1 MKTIAFFD
9 SKKYDIEAFETVNG
23 GRYELRWYDT
33 KLSIDSVELARGK
46 DAVCCFVN
54 DTVDRAV
61 IDRLCDMG
69 IGLLLVRCAGYNN
82 VDLSAAKGR
91 LRVMRVPAYSPHAIA
106 EHAMALLLTLE
117 RKIHKAYIRSRDFNF
132 DLTDLTGHT
141 LYGKTVGVV
150 GTGKIGYAFANICR
164 GFGMKLLAYDLYP
177 DKTQTDLNYVSLE
190 TLLSSSD
197 LISLHCPL
205 TPDTYHMINKESI
218 SRMKDGVILV
228 NTSRGGLICTEDL
241 IAGIRDHKFFA
252 VGLDVYEEESD
263 FVYEDMSEH
272 ILKTSTVQR
281 LLSFPNV
288 ALTSHQGFF
297 TEEALTNIAETTLEN
312 AEAFRT
318 GQELRNEVHV

>member
-9 SKKYDIEAFETVNG
+9 SKKYDIEAFGAVNG

-164 GFGMKLLAYDLYP
+164 GFGMRVLASDPYP
-177 DKTQTDLNYVSLE
+177 NPSLE
-190 TLLSSSD
+190 AEYVPLDRLIEESNV
-197 LISLHCPL
+197 ISLHCPL
-205 TPDTYHMINKESI
+205 TDENYHMINADTI
-218 SRMKDGVILV
+218 ARMKDRVVII
-228 NTSRGGLICTEDL
+228 NTSRGGLIDSAAL
-241 IAGIRDHKFFA
+241 LAGLKGGKIRA
-252 VGLDVYEEESD
+252 AGLDVYEEEAGLFFSD
-263 FVYEDMSEH
+263 NSAKVD
-272 ILKTSTVQR
+272 IADTLR
-281 LLSFPNV
+281 LLISLPNV
-288 ALTSHQGFF
+288 IVTSHQGYL
-297 TEEALTNIAETTLEN
+297 TYEALHNIAATTLEN
-312 AEAFRT
+312 ADAFFGGR
-318 GQELRNEVHV
+318 ESENEVGI

>member
-106 EHAMALLLTLE
+106 EHAMALLL
-117 RKIHKAYIRSRDFNF
+117 
-132 DLTDLTGHT
+132 
-141 LYGKTVGVV
+141 
-150 GTGKIGYAFANICR
+150 
-164 GFGMKLLAYDLYP
+164 
-177 DKTQTDLNYVSLE
+177 
-190 TLLSSSD
+190 
-197 LISLHCPL
+197 
-205 TPDTYHMINKESI
+205 
-218 SRMKDGVILV
+218 
-228 NTSRGGLICTEDL
+228 
-241 IAGIRDHKFFA
+241 AGIS
-252 VGLDVYEEESD
+252 G
-263 FVYEDMSEH
+263 
-272 ILKTSTVQR
+272 
-281 LLSFPNV
+281 
-288 ALTSHQGFF
+288 
-297 TEEALTNIAETTLEN
+297 
-312 AEAFRT
+312 
-318 GQELRNEVHV
+318 

>member
-9 SKKYDIEAFETVNG
+9 SKKYDIEAFEAVNG

-117 RKIHKAYIRSRDFNF
+117 RKIHKA
-132 DLTDLTGHT
+132 
-141 LYGKTVGVV
+141 
-150 GTGKIGYAFANICR
+150 
-164 GFGMKLLAYDLYP
+164 
-177 DKTQTDLNYVSLE
+177 
-190 TLLSSSD
+190 
-197 LISLHCPL
+197 
-205 TPDTYHMINKESI
+205 
-218 SRMKDGVILV
+218 
-228 NTSRGGLICTEDL
+228 
-241 IAGIRDHKFFA
+241 
-252 VGLDVYEEESD
+252 
-263 FVYEDMSEH
+263 
-272 ILKTSTVQR
+272 
-281 LLSFPNV
+281 
-288 ALTSHQGFF
+288 
-297 TEEALTNIAETTLEN
+297 
-312 AEAFRT
+312 
-318 GQELRNEVHV
+318 

>member
-9 SKKYDIEAFETVNG
+9 SKKYDIEAFEAVND

-54 DTVDRAV
+54 DTVDSAV

-164 GFGMKLLAYDLYP
+164 GFGMRVLASDPYP
-177 DKTQTDLNYVSLE
+177 NPSLAAEYVPL
-190 TLLSSSD
+190 D
-197 LISLHCPL
+197 RLI
-205 TPDTYHMINKESI
+205 
-218 SRMKDGVILV
+218 
-228 NTSRGGLICTEDL
+228 
-241 IAGIRDHKFFA
+241 
-252 VGLDVYEEESD
+252 
-263 FVYEDMSEH
+263 
-272 ILKTSTVQR
+272 
-281 LLSFPNV
+281 
-288 ALTSHQGFF
+288 
-297 TEEALTNIAETTLEN
+297 
-312 AEAFRT
+312 
-318 GQELRNEVHV
+318 

>member
-9 SKKYDIEAFETVNG
+9 SKKYDIEAFEAVNG

-164 GFGMKLLAYDLYP
+164 GFGMRVLASDPYP
-177 DKTQTDLNYVSLE
+177 NPSLE
-190 TLLSSSD
+190 AEYVPLDRLIEESNV
-197 LISLHCPL
+197 ISLHCPL
-205 TPDTYHMINKESI
+205 TD
-218 SRMKDGVILV
+218 
-228 NTSRGGLICTEDL
+228 
-241 IAGIRDHKFFA
+241 
-252 VGLDVYEEESD
+252 
-263 FVYEDMSEH
+263 
-272 ILKTSTVQR
+272 
-281 LLSFPNV
+281 
-288 ALTSHQGFF
+288 
-297 TEEALTNIAETTLEN
+297 EN
-312 AEAFRT
+312 
-318 GQELRNEVHV
+318 

>member
-117 RKIHKAYIRSRDFNF
+117 RKIHKAYIRSRDFNT

-164 GFGMKLLAYDLYP
+164 GFGMRVLASDPYP
-177 DKTQTDLNYVSLE
+177 NPSLE
-190 TLLSSSD
+190 A
-197 LISLHCPL
+197 
-205 TPDTYHMINKESI
+205 M
-218 SRMKDGVILV
+218 
-228 NTSRGGLICTEDL
+228 TSGSMTR
-241 IAGIRDHKFFA
+241 
-252 VGLDVYEEESD
+252 
-263 FVYEDMSEH
+263 
-272 ILKTSTVQR
+272 
-281 LLSFPNV
+281 
-288 ALTSHQGFF
+288 
-297 TEEALTNIAETTLEN
+297 
-312 AEAFRT
+312 
-318 GQELRNEVHV
+318 

>member
-1 MKTIAFFD
+1 M
-9 SKKYDIEAFETVNG
+9 
-23 GRYELRWYDT
+23 
-33 KLSIDSVELARGK
+33 
-46 DAVCCFVN
+46 CCFVN

-164 GFGMKLLAYDLYP
+164 GFGMNVVAYDPYP
-177 DKTQTDLNYVSLE
+177 LPDAVPPTAEQVKRAEELLE
-190 TLLSSSD
+190 
-197 LISLHCPL
+197 
-205 TPDTYHMINKESI
+205 
-218 SRMKDGVILV
+218 V
-228 NTSRGGLICTEDL
+228 NRYPG
-241 IAGIRDHKFFA
+241 
-252 VGLDVYEEESD
+252 
-263 FVYEDMSEH
+263 
-272 ILKTSTVQR
+272 
-281 LLSFPNV
+281 
-288 ALTSHQGFF
+288 
-297 TEEALTNIAETTLEN
+297 
-312 AEAFRT
+312 
-318 GQELRNEVHV
+318 